1 MAVSFGAGSSG
12 YVTGATSL
20 TISHT
25 VGSGSDRLLVVQAVC
40 VNSTDYLA
48 SATVTYGGSSLGS
61 PVVTPFAGSSNNFL
75 YTWVLV
81 APPVGTANVVITL
94 SSSAYISASVSS
106 YFGVHQSSP
115 VSATNKSGSGYTSSP
130 KSTAITTPTD
140 GVAVDFLSYRKTGE
154 SLTPGAGQTAITAK
168 IDDGAFTSAQGSYK
182 ADAAAMAWS
191 FNDYSSSAAIAHC
204 VVALAPASGGGGGDT
219 TAPTLTSPSGAGG
232 ALTCSGSVTTDEGN
246 GTLYAV
252 VTASDTAPSKA
263 QVKAGQDHTGAAALR
278 THSQAISSSGSK
290 SVPGG
295 SVTAGTRYF
304 HFMHEDAAANQSAV
318 VSSASFT
325 VTASAP
331 TINTQPS
338 NQTVTAPATATFTV
352 SATASAGTL
361 SYQWQREPAAGGG
374 FSNISGETSASY
386 TTGVTTVSGGSH
398 NNGDKYRVNVT
409 DSNGS
414 TTSSSATLTV
424 NASGS
429 VSLTSSALRDNTG
442 TLHLSAS
449 FEAFVLNVTTGALV
463 VKKTGLTSHA
473 STGVVSFTDASLV
486 SGTQYRVIWRRTDT
500 GAQGVEILTA
510 A

>member
-1 MAVSFGAGSSG
+1 MAVSFDAGSSG

-40 VNSTDYLA
+40 VNSTNYLA

-61 PVVTPFAGSSNNFL
+61 PVVTPFGGAVNNYL
-75 YTWVLV
+75 YTWVLA
-81 APPVGTANVVITL
+81 APPVGTANVVITP

-106 YFGVHQSSP
+106 YFGVDQSNP

-182 ADAAAMAWS
+182 ANAAAMAWS
-191 FNDYSSSAAIAHC
+191 FNDYGSSATIAHC

-318 VSSASFT
+318 VTSSSFS
-325 VTASAP
+325 VTSSGP

-338 NQTVTAPATATFTV
+338 NQTVTTPATATFSV
-352 SATASAGTL
+352 SATASGGSL
-361 SYQWQREPAAGGG
+361 SYQWQRQPSGGS
-374 FSNISGETSASY
+374 FSDISGATSSSY
-386 TTGVTTVSGGSH
+386 TTGATSVSGGSH
-398 NNGDKYRVNVT
+398 NNGDAYRCVVT